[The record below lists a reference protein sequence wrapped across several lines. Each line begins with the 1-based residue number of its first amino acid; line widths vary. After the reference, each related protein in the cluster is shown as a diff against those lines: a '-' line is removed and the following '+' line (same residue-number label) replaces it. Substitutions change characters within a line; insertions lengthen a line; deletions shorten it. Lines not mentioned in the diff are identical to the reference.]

1 MATPLQRVWRFLRGD
16 GSLTVA
22 VCVLVLWI
30 FLLAPLREMND
41 IGGLAGDL
49 AFAAVLAL
57 GAIFVFEP
65 RPVMR
70 LFLLFLIAA
79 MVVRVIDVVVG
90 GGTTLD
96 ALGYVLAAI
105 AAFML
110 GALLLVRVLRDGR
123 ININRIM
130 GSVGVFLLIGIVF
143 ANGFRLVALY
153 FDGAFAIGGAP
164 VPAADFMP
172 RVVYFSFV
180 TLTSLGYGDI
190 TPVHPFA
197 RSLVTME
204 ALTGQLFLAILVAR
218 LVAME
223 IEWRHEQR
231 DSGDTRPREGID
243 S

>member
-1 MATPLQRVWRFLRGD
+1 MATPVQRVWRFLRGD

-22 VCVLVLWI
+22 VCILALWI

-65 RPVMR
+65 KPVMR
-70 LFLLFLIAA
+70 LFLLFLVAA
-79 MVVRVIDVVVG
+79 MVVRVLDVVTG
-90 GGTTLD
+90 GGTALD
-96 ALGYVLAAI
+96 ALSYVLSAI

-153 FDGAFAIGGAP
+153 FDGAFAIGGTP
-164 VPAADFMP
+164 VPASAFMP
-172 RVVYFSFV
+172 RVLYFSFV

-190 TPVHPFA
+190 TPIHPFA

-231 DSGDTRPREGID
+231 DKRNAPPHDD
-243 S
+243 A

>member
-1 MATPLQRVWRFLRGD
+1 MTTTPLQRVWRFLRGD
-16 GSLTVA
+16 GSLTIA
-22 VCVLVLWI
+22 VCILVLWI

-65 RPVMR
+65 RPIMR
-70 LFLLFLIAA
+70 LFLLFLISA
-79 MVVRVIDVVVG
+79 MVVRLVDVVVSG
-90 GGTTLD
+90 GALVD
-96 ALGYVLAAI
+96 ALGYVLSAI

-110 GALLLVRVLRDGR
+110 GWLLLVRVLRDGR

-153 FDGAFAIGGAP
+153 ADGAFAIGGTP
-164 VPAADFMP
+164 VPAAEFMP

-231 DSGDTRPREGID
+231 DKHDAHDEPHQH
-243 S
+243 

>member
-1 MATPLQRVWRFLRGD
+1 MATPVQRVWRFLRGD

-22 VCVLVLWI
+22 VCILALWI

-65 RPVMR
+65 KPVMR
-70 LFLLFLIAA
+70 LFLLFLVAA
-79 MVVRVIDVVVG
+79 MVVRVLDVVTG
-90 GGTTLD
+90 GGTALD
-96 ALGYVLAAI
+96 ALSYVLSAI

-153 FDGAFAIGGAP
+153 FDGAFAIGGTP
-164 VPAADFMP
+164 VPASDFMP
-172 RVVYFSFV
+172 QVLYFSFV

-190 TPVHPFA
+190 SPVHPFA

-231 DSGDTRPREGID
+231 DKRNAPPHDD
-243 S
+243 A

>member
-1 MATPLQRVWRFLRGD
+1 MATPVQRIWRFLRGD

-22 VCVLVLWI
+22 VCILALWI

-65 RPVMR
+65 KPVMR
-70 LFLLFLIAA
+70 LFLLFLVTA
-79 MVVRVIDVVVG
+79 MVVRVLDVVTG
-90 GGTTLD
+90 GGTALD

-164 VPAADFMP
+164 APASDFMP
-172 RVVYFSFV
+172 RVLYFSFV

-190 TPVHPFA
+190 SPIHPFA

-231 DSGDTRPREGID
+231 DKRDAPPHD
-243 S
+243 NA